1 MPNLLPSFVLRSPR
15 SSLRSSARSL
25 LLAGA
30 GALAGVLFAS
40 PGAALAGC
48 PEVLAALGDRV
59 ADATCVVSADLT
71 TNNAATT
78 PENNSIA
85 GLPAGAFTPITD
97 RAVLSADPPFR
108 TPITKAVPGLQ
119 ISGRFTDDPSG
130 QARFLLRLPADWNGR
145 LVVAGTP
152 GTRSEFA
159 SDFAWSD
166 YVVQKGYA
174 YASQNKGVLNL
185 KITSLASPTPPA
197 VPPGEPEP
205 CRLNPSSQVW
215 VQFFDNAADKPFT
228 QWTHY
233 IVATGKLAKRAVAA
247 QYHRPARY
255 TYAVGTS
262 NGGYQVRRAV
272 ENAPDVF
279 DGGVDWEGTFVD
291 PRGPNL
297 LIDLPIAIANFPA
310 YVASGFDPNSLAA
323 RNIVEAGYPPD
334 VRNGAASLWA
344 LHQASFWE
352 VTQCQWQKRFD
363 PAHLTYAG
371 GPDNVDNTA
380 GYDYASRVDED
391 PGIARRLRAV
401 ATTGKIKRPLIT
413 VTGTMDALLPVKRS
427 ARTYEAL
434 VKKAACAGHGRRGGH
449 GDCDR
454 DRDDEHDDERGRHGG
469 GRHGDSPEYRLYEVQ
484 NGTHIETHTHAF
496 PQLERIAPHAQR
508 AFDLIVDHVERDARL
523 PPSQCIPRAGAISTA
538 PSQRGHCAQL
548 LAP

>member
-1 MPNLLPSFVLRSPR
+1 VPYLLPSFVLRSAP
-15 SSLRSSARSL
+15 SGARSL
-25 LLAGA
+25 ALASA
-30 GALAGVLFAS
+30 GALVAHLVLSLAQ
-40 PGAALAGC
+40 PGTALAGC

-59 ADATCVVSADLT
+59 ADVTCVVSADLT
-71 TNNAATT
+71 TNNVDTT
-78 PENNSIA
+78 PPNNSIA

-97 RAVLSADPPFR
+97 RAVLSADPPYR

-119 ISGRFTDDPSG
+119 INGRFTDDPAG

-145 LVVAGTP
+145 LVVAGAP

-159 SDFAWSD
+159 SDYAWSD

-185 KITSLASPTPPA
+185 KITSVASPTPPA

-215 VQFFDNAADKPFT
+215 VQFYDNAADKPFT

-233 IVATGKLAKRAVAA
+233 IEATGKLAKRAVEAE
-247 QYHRPARY
+247 YRRRARF

-272 ENAPDVF
+272 ENAPEVF

-297 LIDLPIAIANFPA
+297 LLDLPAAIANFPA

-323 RNIVEAGYPPD
+323 QNIVNAGYPPD

-363 PAHLTYAG
+363 PAHVTYAG
-371 GPDNVDNTA
+371 GPDNIDNTG
-380 GYDYASRVDED
+380 GYDYEGRVEED
-391 PGIARRLRAV
+391 RGIARRLRAV

-413 VTGTMDALLPVKRS
+413 VTGTMDVLLPIKHS
-427 ARTYEAL
+427 ARSYEAL
-434 VKKAACAGHGRRGGH
+434 VKQAACEGRGRRGRGH
-449 GDCDR
+449 DDCDR
-454 DRDDEHDDERGRHGG
+454 DGDRDRHGRPGRGDRDD
-469 GRHGDSPEYRLYEVQ
+469 SPAYRLYEVQ
-484 NGTHIETHTHAF
+484 NGTHIETYTHAF

-508 AFDLIVDHVERDARL
+508 AFDLIVDHVERDTRL
-523 PPSQCIPRAGAISTA
+523 PPSQCIPRAGAISSR
-538 PSQRGHCAQL
+538 PSQRGHCAEL